1 MMSAAPRLMIRS
13 CSSTGGNSRR
23 LTAPALY
30 HTDFGGARH
39 ARPAGVAR
47 YNVGVMALRKDDAT
61 SPPKRPLWRRR
72 WFRRTLIGVGALALL
87 FVIVVGVAALWA
99 FTILPRSLPSVTAL
113 ETLQP
118 IQGTKIYDDNDEP
131 MTELHVERRILVP
144 LAQIPQSL
152 RDAILATEDRRFYSH
167 WGIDPIGVA
176 RAILQNYR
184 RGRIVEGGSTITQQL
199 TKVLFLT
206 PDKSLERKLKEAVL
220 ALELER
226 RYSKDRIL
234 EMYLNQVYF
243 GHGSYGVE
251 AAARTFFGKPVS
263 ELTVKESALI
273 AGLPRAPSNYSP
285 FDRADAA
292 KRRREVVLRRMVD
305 FGVLKDEESK
315 RLAKTDLGLIP
326 PERRRTTGQYFVEY
340 VQQSLEANY
349 GPDLVL
355 KGGLNVYTTLNPT
368 MQLAA
373 EQSLRD
379 GLKALQGRSA
389 QARPGE
395 SREGAVITVE
405 PQTGYVTA
413 MVGGSDFLRSEFNR
427 AVQAKRQPGS
437 AFKPFI
443 YIAALEA
450 GFTPASQIEDSPVSY
465 TVGGGQPVWKPEN
478 YDRKFRG
485 STTLQQAIEESVNV
499 VTVKLQERIG
509 LSKTIQV
516 ARRLGIASPLDVN
529 LSLALGTSDL
539 SLLELTSA
547 YGVLANQGVWMP
559 PVTIRYVTD
568 AQGKLL
574 EEHVP
579 EGREAIA
586 PETAYVITH
595 MLRGVVE
602 RGTGQAAKALGR
614 PIAAKTG
621 TTNDYSNAWFI
632 GFTPRLATGVWVGYD
647 RPRSLGKDET
657 RSRGAVPIWVRYM
670 GRVPPGHLRPR
681 SAGEESTEPR
691 RQLGNG
697 HADLLHRVP
706 LPDGDAPVAALT
718 ALGVPGRL
726 DVHRDAIWCPDLVL
740 PAIEAP
746 DGRGVVVDHAPLPG
760 ERGADRVGGA
770 DDVVTLLEERKHG
783 NLQRRQLRVEPE
795 HDPLLAAHF
804 LLAVGIGHE
813 GQERSVH
820 PGRRLDDERDDVL
833 LALLVEVRE
842 RLAAPLRV
850 LLEVEVGT
858 VGDTHQLAPA
868 DREVVLDVHR
878 ALGVVRQLVALVLAD
893 SQIFVA
899 QAVALEPR
907 EAVLDPPVVPV
918 LVGRPAVDTIVRVDE
933 ELDLHLLELTIP
945 EDEVARR
952 DLVAERST
960 GLRDAERQLQ
970 SHRLQDVVEVHEHR
984 LGRLRTQVGERGVLL
999 DGAHE
1004 RLEHEG

>member
-1 MMSAAPRLMIRS
+1 
-13 CSSTGGNSRR
+13 
-23 LTAPALY
+23 
-30 HTDFGGARH
+30 
-39 ARPAGVAR
+39 
-47 YNVGVMALRKDDAT
+47 MALRKDDVT

-72 WFRRTLIGVGALALL
+72 WFRRTLIGVGALTLL

-176 RAILQNYR
+176 RAVIQNYR

-326 PERRRTTGQYFVEY
+326 PERRRTTGQYFVDY
-340 VQQSLEANY
+340 VQQSLEAKY

-395 SREGAVITVE
+395 SPEGAVITVE
-405 PQTGYVTA
+405 PQTGYVKA

-499 VTVKLQERIG
+499 VTIKLQERIG
-509 LSKTIQV
+509 LAKTIQV

-657 RSRGAVPIWVRYM
+657 GSRVAVPIWVSYM
-670 GRVPPGHLRPR
+670 GRVLGDSPKEDFPVPDRVVSLLIDEDPSGECLRPVPMAFVKG
-681 SAGEESTEPR
+681 SES
-691 RQLGNG
+691 
-697 HADLLHRVP
+697 
-706 LPDGDAPVAALT
+706 
-718 ALGVPGRL
+718 
-726 DVHRDAIWCPDLVL
+726 
-740 PAIEAP
+740 
-746 DGRGVVVDHAPLPG
+746 GVVCSG
-760 ERGADRVGGA
+760 VGQPRA
-770 DDVVTLLEERKHG
+770 QVSPASPPAS
-783 NLQRRQLRVEPE
+783 QP
-795 HDPLLAAHF
+795 PAAGTPP
-804 LLAVGIGHE
+804 ATPASPPNPVPQ
-813 GQERSVH
+813 GQT
-820 PGRRLDDERDDVL
+820 P
-833 LALLVEVRE
+833 
-842 RLAAPLRV
+842 
-850 LLEVEVGT
+850 
-858 VGDTHQLAPA
+858 
-868 DREVVLDVHR
+868 
-878 ALGVVRQLVALVLAD
+878 
-893 SQIFVA
+893 
-899 QAVALEPR
+899 
-907 EAVLDPPVVPV
+907 
-918 LVGRPAVDTIVRVDE
+918 
-933 ELDLHLLELTIP
+933 
-945 EDEVARR
+945 
-952 DLVAERST
+952 
-960 GLRDAERQLQ
+960 
-970 SHRLQDVVEVHEHR
+970 
-984 LGRLRTQVGERGVLL
+984 
-999 DGAHE
+999 
-1004 RLEHEG
+1004 